1 MIEDIK
7 YFDSVQTDSTNLE
20 VVRRFDEMTDA
31 DKARYGL
38 FVASADFQ
46 SAGRGQRGNSW
57 ESAEGSNLLF
67 SILFFPHGVGV
78 THQFCL
84 SQAIALAVCNSL
96 NKLKDGFKIKWP
108 NDIYYGEKKIS
119 GTIIETTWRGSL
131 VDRCILGVG
140 INVNQRRF
148 ESGAPNPVSLFN
160 IVGKETDRRELL
172 GAVVVDFRNEL
183 QALYKGGEA
192 ELARRYN
199 RELIWKDGVHRYRD
213 RGGEFCARFADVEP
227 DGHLVL
233 VDENNIRRRYMFKEV
248 KHIFNKMECV

>member
-1 MIEDIK
+1 MIENIK
-7 YFDSVQTDSTNLE
+7 YFECISTDSTNLE

-31 DKARYGL
+31 DRARYGL

-67 SILFFPHGVGV
+67 SILFFPQSVSV
-78 THQFCL
+78 THQFRL
-84 SQAIALAVCNSL
+84 SQAMALAVCNSL

-119 GTIIETTWRGSL
+119 GTIIETTWRGSM

-140 INVNQRRF
+140 INVNQQSF
-148 ESGAPNPVSLFN
+148 KSGAPNPISLFN
-160 IVGKETDRRELL
+160 IVGKETDRRQLL
-172 GAVVVDFRNEL
+172 GTIVADFCREL
-183 QALYKGGEA
+183 QALCQGGEA

-199 RELIWKDGVHRYRD
+199 EKLIWKYGVHRYRD
-213 RGGEFCARFADVEP
+213 CEGEFYARFADVEP

-233 VDENNIRRRYMFKEV
+233 VDENENLRSYMFKEV
-248 KHIFNKMECV
+248 KHIFNDMECI